1 MKKVLFAF
9 YSVMTIFCLAYGFP
23 MAIVNIS
30 RNLRLSIIHFIIG
43 GIGVLLLLIYAIY
56 LLIKKR
62 QAAKKAHQNK
72 LYEEYDAYEE

>member
-43 GIGVLLLLIYAIY
+43 GIGVLLLLSYAIY
-56 LLIKKR
+56 LLVKSRSKTK
-62 QAAKKAHQNK
+62 QDKTSD
-72 LYEEYDAYEE
+72 E